1 MIAAAPK
8 HPFSEASASLH
19 SVACCGVNGPA
30 CNTDLVIKLAPA
42 QPTGF
47 CDTAVLLNLS
57 GYVPF
62 GSRA

>member
-30 CNTDLVIKLAPA
+30 CNTEVAINLAPT

-47 CDTAVLLNLS
+47 CDTAVLLDLS
-57 GYVPF
+57 VHVPF